1 MFISSESFS
10 NTLGSHVSA
19 RIQRPHPPL
28 ILSSLVLSVVFKPF
42 TKPLALPHLSA
53 GKWEWLSD
61 SPSLLPP
68 CDGAVSYYS
77 QFGRVPGFT
86 SAAGRR
92 FRGVLDEHLNLL
104 RWPEGVKASI
114 T

>member
-1 MFISSESFS
+1 MEDPDV
-10 NTLGSHVSA
+10 NKC
-19 RIQRPHPPL
+19 
-28 ILSSLVLSVVFKPF
+28 SLPY
-42 TKPLALPHLSA
+42 T

-68 CDGAVSYYS
+68 CEGAVSYYS

-92 FRGVLDEHLNLL
+92 FRAILDEHLELL
-104 RWPEGVKASI
+104 RWPEGLEARKTIRTPNRAAGQLVANLGFHLVWI
-114 T
+114 